1 LTMGSWSV
9 SPSGNNQY
17 TNKGG
22 LPMGR
27 RKEIGTLKSRH
38 RKPVTQQRCQGALQ
52 KRLAACP
59 PAWVSTLGQAELSS
73 GSLDPFLQWLSQE
86 QLEFVPAQ
94 GEGYKKPDNIM
105 GRYLAVTGHWW
116 LMMNMSF
123 SSDIPNHSSTS
134 VLSSCQRL
142 DNLWSGTW
150 EKYTLRSSR
159 LTGILNGTIGTPLKF
174 SNSIYV
180 MWNNL
185 GVHVY
190 YSMIRHHTQK
200 NIQSINRNNKS

>member
-1 LTMGSWSV
+1 MVASLNMWDPQSSPWASILLSHGHPWLDDARGIPMRKLLSQDAAPRLRLAFSLARQSFGRTWLAISWLGIGKWSAAFLTMGSWSV

-86 QLEFVPAQ
+86 QTRVRSCA
-94 GEGYKKPDNIM
+94 
-105 GRYLAVTGHWW
+105 GRRV
-116 LMMNMSF
+116 
-123 SSDIPNHSSTS
+123 
-134 VLSSCQRL
+134 
-142 DNLWSGTW
+142 
-150 EKYTLRSSR
+150 
-159 LTGILNGTIGTPLKF
+159 
-174 SNSIYV
+174 
-180 MWNNL
+180 
-185 GVHVY
+185 
-190 YSMIRHHTQK
+190 QK
-200 NIQSINRNNKS
+200 AW